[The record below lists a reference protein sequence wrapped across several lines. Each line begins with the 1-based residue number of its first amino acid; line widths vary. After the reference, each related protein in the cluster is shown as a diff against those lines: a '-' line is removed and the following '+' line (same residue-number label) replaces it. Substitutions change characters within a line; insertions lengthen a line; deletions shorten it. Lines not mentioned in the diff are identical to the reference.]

1 MNNELIIT
9 LLKFF
14 GAMVVIMAVIA
25 FVTVLTPRLA
35 KLIDRHRK
43 NSKKPLIVGDD
54 ENEAKGIYDAQK
66 EEDFDPNYKIYNED
80 IYGLN
85 FKSNKKRK

>member
-85 FKSNKKRK
+85 FNSNKKRK